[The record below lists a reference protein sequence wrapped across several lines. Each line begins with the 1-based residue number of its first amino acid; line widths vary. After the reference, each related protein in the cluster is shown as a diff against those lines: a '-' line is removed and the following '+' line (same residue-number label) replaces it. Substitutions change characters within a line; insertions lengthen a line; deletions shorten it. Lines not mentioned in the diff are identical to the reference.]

1 MSSGGMLAGADRP
14 TGPSGSLSS
23 GHTGVAASPLQPTF
37 RGYIASTMDALIL
50 FEACLSGHLFHVPR
64 RPHDRE
70 RAGLIVSGNVFIY
83 EEHSSG
89 IKRWTDGVPWS
100 PSRILGNFLLYR
112 ELDKPFQPGEKKR
125 AMKRSK
131 PNEGV
136 SKPATNSRS
145 NSVSNGMSNS
155 LNVGAPMS
163 NFDNMANSRNDAERA
178 LVGSLIDSYQFKQ
191 DGLVKK
197 TISVTYQGIQHHM
210 VSYYSI
216 DDIISHKL
224 ITPAHDPSL
233 RGITPRGPLIS
244 SGSFRAPVDDQEI
257 LMTEPHFR
265 HAMISHP
272 FPYMNSASARSMSMP
287 TMPSFTQPTWG
298 TDQYVSTYTMAP
310 TMAPTLPPPV
320 NYAPPVTSTYNYES
334 SSIPYGMTPRSSVG
348 FPHSGSLAARRHSN
362 VQGANGISHL
372 DYNGLGSIDR
382 APMGSS
388 QYLGNGSS
396 LANHGMTSQSS
407 YSNGAMFESSAAAA
421 AAAAAAATPSSNH
434 HRESYD
440 HNGTSQSNEMYTT
453 EPSGRHSAGFVNQLD
468 NGFDSRGTHQAPADF
483 SASLSDHTAH
493 NVSSSQETTPPAMP
507 LGLDSTESPSNM
519 VAEQGW
525 ASGFMGNDNFSQIPK
540 SEVGGLQNVLQ
551 NMSMDELNNHKQTRM

>member
-1 MSSGGMLAGADRP
+1 MSSGGMLPGPDRP
-14 TGPSGSLSS
+14 TGPSGALSS
-23 GHTGVAASPLQPTF
+23 HTGVTASPLQPTF

-70 RAGLIVSGNVFIY
+70 RANLIVSGNVFIY

-131 PNEGV
+131 PDGGI
-136 SKPATNSRS
+136 SKPVNSSRS
-145 NSVSNGMSNS
+145 NSVGNGMSNS
-155 LNVGAPMS
+155 LSVGTSVS
-163 NFDNMANSRNDAERA
+163 NYDSMANSRNDAERA

-216 DDIISHKL
+216 ADIVSSKL
-224 ITPAHDPSL
+224 VTPGHDPNL

-272 FPYMNSASARSMSMP
+272 FPYINGASARSMSMP

-298 TDQYVSTYTMAP
+298 ADQYVSTYTMAP

-320 NYAPPVTSTYNYES
+320 TYAPPVTSNYNYES
-334 SSIPYGMTPRSSVG
+334 NGIPYGMTPRSSVSY
-348 FPHSGSLAARRHSN
+348 PHSTSLATRRHSN
-362 VQGANGISHL
+362 VQGANGIGHM
-372 DYNGLGSIDR
+372 DYSGLGSVDR
-382 APMGSS
+382 APMSSTQFLSNGGS
-388 QYLGNGSS
+388 LGN
-396 LANHGMTSQSS
+396 NGMTHQPS
-407 YSNGAMFESSAAAA
+407 YSNGAMFESSATAA
-421 AAAAAAATPSSNH
+421 AAAAAAATPSSQ
-434 HRESYD
+434 HRDSYD
-440 HNGTSQSNEMYTT
+440 HSNTSQNNDMYTT

-468 NGFDSRGTHQAPADF
+468 NGFDARGTHQAPTDF
-483 SASLSDHTAH
+483 GTAIPEHPGH
-493 NVSSSQETTPPAMP
+493 NVASSQETTPPTMP
-507 LGLDSTESPSNM
+507 LSLDNSESASNM
-519 VAEQGW
+519 VTEQEW
-525 ASGFMGNDNFSQIPK
+525 ASGFIGNDNFAQSVLPK
-540 SEVGGLQNVLQ
+540 NPGDL
-551 NMSMDELNNHKQTRM
+551 